1 MEPIAKSAEELA
13 AETWPDEGRMGQAD
27 PVELT
32 LDEALAIM
40 GGKEGGGDGD

>member
-1 MEPIAKSAEELA
+1 MEPIDKTAEELA
-13 AETWPDEGRMGQAD
+13 AETWPDEERMGQAD

-40 GGKEGGGDGD
+40 GGEDGDDA

>member
-1 MEPIAKSAEELA
+1 MSDTEKSAEEIA
-13 AETWPDEGRMGQAD
+13 AETWPDEERMERAE

-40 GGKEGGGDGD
+40 GGGGDGDA

>member
-1 MEPIAKSAEELA
+1 METTEKSAEEIA
-13 AETWPDEGRMGQAD
+13 AETWPDEERMGRAE

-40 GGKEGGGDGD
+40 GGGGDSDA